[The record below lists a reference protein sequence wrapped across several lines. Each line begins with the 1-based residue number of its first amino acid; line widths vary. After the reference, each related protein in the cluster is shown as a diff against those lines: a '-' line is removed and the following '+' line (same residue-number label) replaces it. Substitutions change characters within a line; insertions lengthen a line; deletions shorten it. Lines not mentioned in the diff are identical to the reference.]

1 MFSDHT
7 IRRAAALLAA
17 TSLTCIAAGAQAQ
30 TVPPSE
36 EASGGVTDIVV
47 TAQKRSESVLDVPI
61 AITALSG
68 EDLVRN
74 HAYRLQDF
82 VEQVP
87 GLQFLNGSGLFNQAV
102 IRGVSAGDATI
113 TSTVASYIDET
124 PYTAVG
130 SYAGSTKITPNLDT
144 YDMSRIEVLKGPQG
158 TLYGSNALAGIL
170 KYVTNAPDTAG
181 FYGSLESGINT
192 VHNGGTGYD
201 FHGMVNAPLAPN
213 AAVRLV
219 GYYSNYA
226 GYIDDPSRDAKNI
239 NGSENYGFRAS
250 VLVEPSPD
258 LSIRA
263 SALYQKN
270 AYDDIGSVDSAPY
283 TLTPL
288 AGKYE
293 HTTLIGQPGHVENQL
308 YNITVNGNL
317 GFAKLI
323 STTSYA
329 KYKLYDI
336 TDYTTEFGA
345 FASFILGKPSGLAY
359 PNSTS
364 NKIFT
369 QELRLASNDH
379 QPLEWQFGG
388 YYTKQNA
395 SSLAELFPI
404 DLTTKTVDY
413 NPIVNG
419 SPFNFGFFQ
428 FTPTYR
434 ELAGFGNLTYNIT
447 PTFDVS
453 AGGRYSR
460 IKQTFLQESGGFLG
474 GVPFDTSS
482 NEGVW
487 TYSADARWRFADKN
501 MVYARVAKGYV
512 PGGPNSV
519 ISLITPTSYRS
530 SSTVNFE
537 AGMKGKI
544 FDNQVS
550 YEISAFHI
558 KWTDIQLTALVVNE
572 AANVSVSSIV
582 NGGSA
587 KSQGVEW
594 NFTYAPITGLS
605 LNLNGSYID
614 AKLTEATPASVNG
627 QVGDRLPYS
636 PHLQGSASANY
647 EWALSSELTGF
658 IGGTWRYNGLRYGNF
673 AADGPRQ
680 TMPSYHLVDLRA
692 GIETERWSLTA
703 YVKNVGNARAIG
715 WLYGPSGATGVQR
728 VGIAQPRSI
737 GATLGF
743 KF

>member
-1 MFSDHT
+1 MFSDQT
-7 IRRAAALLAA
+7 IRRTAALLAA
-17 TSLTCIAAGAQAQ
+17 TSLISIAATAQAQ
-30 TVPPSE
+30 TVPPSD
-36 EASGGVTDIVV
+36 EASAGVSEIVV
-47 TAQKRSESVLDVPI
+47 TAQKKSESVLDVPM

-68 EDLVRN
+68 EDLAKS
-74 HAYRLQDF
+74 HSYRLQDY

-87 GLQFLNGSGLFNQAV
+87 GLQFLNGSGLFNQVV

-170 KYVTNAPDTAG
+170 KYVTNAPDTSR
-181 FYGSLESGINT
+181 FYGSMESGINT
-192 VHNGGTGYD
+192 VENGGIGYD
-201 FHGMVNAPLAPN
+201 FHGMVNAPLSSNTAL
-213 AAVRLV
+213 RLV
-219 GYYSNYA
+219 GYYSKYA
-226 GYIDDPSRDAKNI
+226 GYIDDPSRNAKNI
-239 NGSENYGFRAS
+239 NGIENFGFRGS
-250 VLVEPSPD
+250 FLFEPSSD

-263 SALYQKN
+263 SALYQRN

-288 AGKYE
+288 GGKYE
-293 HTTLIGQPGHVENQL
+293 HTTLISQPGHVENQL
-308 YNITVNGNL
+308 YNITINGDL
-317 GFAKLI
+317 GFANLL
-323 STTSYA
+323 STSSYA

-359 PNSTS
+359 PNSTA

-369 QELRLASNDH
+369 QELRLASKAD
-379 QPLEWQFGG
+379 QPLEWQVGG
-388 YYTKQNA
+388 YFTKQNA
-395 SSLAELFPI
+395 WSLASLFPI
-404 DLTTKTVDY
+404 DPITKTIDY
-413 NPIVNG
+413 QPIVNDE
-419 SPFNFGFFQ
+419 PFDFGFFR

-434 ELAGFGNLTYNIT
+434 ELAGFGNLTYHLT

-453 AGGRYSR
+453 AGGRYSN

-474 GVPFDTSS
+474 GEPFDTAST
-482 NEGVW
+482 EGVW
-487 TYSADARWRFADKN
+487 TYSGDARWRFAEDN

-537 AGMKGKI
+537 AGIKGKTL
-544 FDNQVS
+544 DNKLS
-550 YEISAFHI
+550 YEVSAFHI

-572 AANVSVSSIV
+572 EANVSVASIV
-582 NGGSA
+582 NGGTA
-587 KSQGVEW
+587 KSQGIEW
-594 NFTYAPITGLS
+594 NFTYAPIAGLS

-627 QVGDRLPYS
+627 QIGDRLPYS
-636 PHLQGSASANY
+636 PHLQGSATANY
-647 EWALSSELTGF
+647 EWPLSDELTGF
-658 IGGTWRYNGLRYGNF
+658 VGGTWRYNGLRYGNF

-680 TMPSYHLVDLRA
+680 TMPAYHLVDLRA
-692 GIETERWSLTA
+692 GVETERWSFTA

-737 GATLGF
+737 GATLGV